1 MNIYAHRGVSAIH
14 PENTLEAFKA
24 TLNVGVYGVELDIHL
39 SGDSV
44 PVVIHDDLL
53 QRTTNGRGS
62 VTDRTVAELREIDAG
77 NGQYVPTF
85 EEVVELVNGR
95 LHFDI
100 EIKGT
105 NCEQPVLDV
114 LQRHPGTRAAI
125 SAFDWE
131 VLEKVRSLD
140 RNFELWVLANT
151 VSNEALDVARKLGAT
166 TLAVKNLA
174 ISGSSMNKAASAG
187 LDVMAWT
194 VNSQTEADRLRSL
207 GVAAICTDDPTEIR

>member
-1 MNIYAHRGVSAIH
+1 MNIYAHRGVSAKH
-14 PENTLEAFKA
+14 PENTLEAFRA
-24 TLNVGVYGVELDIHL
+24 ALDADIYGVELDIHL
-39 SGDSV
+39 SADGV

-53 QRTTNGRGS
+53 QRTTNGMGS
-62 VTDRTVAELREIDAG
+62 VTGKTVAELRELDAG

-85 EEVVELVNGR
+85 DEVVELVDGR

-105 NCEQPVLDV
+105 NCEQGVLDV

-125 SAFDWE
+125 SASDWE
-131 VLEKVRSLD
+131 VLSRVRSLD
-140 RNFELWVLANT
+140 QEFELWVLTNT
-151 VSNEALDVARKLGAT
+151 VTREALDVARELSAT
-166 TLAVKNLA
+166 TLAVKSLA
-174 ISGSSMNKAASAG
+174 ISRSSMNKSTSAG
-187 LDVMAWT
+187 LEVMAWT